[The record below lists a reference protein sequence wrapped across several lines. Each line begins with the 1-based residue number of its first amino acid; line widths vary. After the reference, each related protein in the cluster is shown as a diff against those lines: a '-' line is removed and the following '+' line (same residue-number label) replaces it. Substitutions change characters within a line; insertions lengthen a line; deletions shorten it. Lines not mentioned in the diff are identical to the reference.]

1 MRLPSFRDI
10 GNNLKD
16 RFDSASRVSM
26 SNEYRGITRKM
37 MKNVQLEPYEIGW
50 CCSIISFDKIPFS
63 LISNDFD
70 FVNFKPYQATNHLL
84 AKILSIMKN
93 RQIFA
98 YQIKNTVYLVLK
110 DVSVTLH
117 QSVSMVSLSNSIRQ
131 KIKLINL
138 FKKKKN
144 SILGCQLLCCGRG
157 YITEEIEQI
166 ERCNCTF
173 HWCCQVCNHFEFE
186 IKKKLI
192 N

>member
-138 FKKKKN
+138 FKKKKKIPFQAVNCYVVDEAISPKRSNRQNDVIARFTGAVRYAITLN
-144 SILGCQLLCCGRG
+144 SKS
-157 YITEEIEQI
+157 
-166 ERCNCTF
+166 
-173 HWCCQVCNHFEFE
+173 
-186 IKKKLI
+186 KK